1 MAGPRR
7 RRPLADTW
15 NYILNKTTHRA
26 RGHSRRSAAPTA
38 SRAFA
43 HSRPR
48 RQERECEGAERT
60 QGRRRRRG
68 RGRREQFSACRS
80 PRQLRT
86 RRPPTSTPASYTRA
100 PLAQAG
106 AATCAPLRK
115 HGAQGQRPTTP
126 KSQRESRCARCHLRQ
141 RRHRPPTPP
150 HHRATPPPPPRRS
163 PRPARRRSTPK
174 NREFWMTAPHSA
186 RMSSGRSSCLLCA
199 TQHPWLAVESTT
211 SMQPAPQG
219 TDAANKRRKTPL
231 S

>member
-1 MAGPRR
+1 MASLPQPGGLVRWLCVADDCSGESRR
-7 RRPLADTW
+7 SRPLADTW
-15 NYILNKTTHRA
+15 SYLLDKTTHRA

-86 RRPPTSTPASYTRA
+86 RRPPTATPASYARA

-106 AATCAPLRK
+106 AATRAPLHK
-115 HGAQGQRPTTP
+115 HGAQGQRPTAP
-126 KSQRESRCARCHLRQ
+126 KSLQRRRHARCSLKRQ
-141 RRHRPPTPP
+141 CPRTMP
-150 HHRATPPPPPRRS
+150 HHHPAAAPPPRRS
-163 PRPARRRSTPK
+163 PRPARRSSTPK
-174 NREFWMTAPHSA
+174 SPNF
-186 RMSSGRSSCLLCA
+186 G
-199 TQHPWLAVESTT
+199 
-211 SMQPAPQG
+211 
-219 TDAANKRRKTPL
+219 
-231 S
+231 

>member
-1 MAGPRR
+1 MPLSHLGEICEVGIFVGLPVAGPRR
-7 RRPLADTW
+7 RRPLGDTW

-86 RRPPTSTPASYTRA
+86 RRPPTATPASYARA
-100 PLAQAG
+100 PPPKLA
-106 AATCAPLRK
+106 
-115 HGAQGQRPTTP
+115 
-126 KSQRESRCARCHLRQ
+126 
-141 RRHRPPTPP
+141 
-150 HHRATPPPPPRRS
+150 PRRAHRS
-163 PRPARRRSTPK
+163 ANTAPKGSAQQHRNHCAHRDARARLINNDVSARIRRST
-174 NREFWMTAPHSA
+174 TAPPHRHA
-186 RMSSGRSSCLLCA
+186 PTAQIR
-199 TQHPWLAVESTT
+199 TTTAV
-211 SMQPAPQG
+211 APPKSPNFG
-219 TDAANKRRKTPL
+219 
-231 S
+231 